1 VSSFYLSTGIV
12 LSKVMSIVSA
22 KHVRFG
28 KRIKELRIVAGI
40 TQDGLAAKIDM
51 DRSYVGFIERGERN
65 PSLEVVFN
73 IAMALGVKPVDLL
86 KDIS

>member
-1 VSSFYLSTGIV
+1 MSSFYLSTGIV